1 MHPSIT
7 HGCLSYFNPL
17 FSPNEVYFGS
27 VYQTFL
33 QAKKFPLQT
42 GESLASRLESTE
54 SSFRLH
60 THVEAPQ

>member
-1 MHPSIT
+1 MHPST
-7 HGCLSYFNPL
+7 TRGCLSYFNPL
-17 FSPNEVYFGS
+17 FSPNEEYFVS

-42 GESLASRLESTE
+42 GESPASRLVSTE

-60 THVEAPQ
+60 TRVEAPQ